1 MEITTKKIN
10 YENNSAQESNGTQ
23 PATGGDMDDELY
35 ESYKKEVCERVPAFT
50 GGTEPGPDFDNVIS
64 ESEVLELAFVNLAYG
79 LTSDSIAHL
88 KPELGWKKTVID
100 LISLITKTTCK
111 DDVISETYLNA
122 AKNLY
127 LYYLSKIPESATAN
141 ATNGT
146 EDRASEW
153 QEIIQS
159 LKTCSGAVSP
169 IEIST
174 QCGVVLLHRKFIG
187 YKIIKRNW

>member
-1 MEITTKKIN
+1 MKHSNANFEKKIDN
-10 YENNSAQESNGTQ
+10 DLAQESNGTQ
-23 PATGGDMDDELY
+23 PSTGGGGEIDDELY
-35 ESYKKEVCERVPAFT
+35 ENYKKEVCERVPAFT
-50 GGTEPGPDFDNVIS
+50 GGTEPAPDFDSVMS
-64 ESEVLELAFVNLAYG
+64 ESEVLELSFVNMAYG
-79 LTSDSIAHL
+79 LTADSISHL

-127 LYYLSKIPESATAN
+127 LYYLSKRPMSATAN
-141 ATNGT
+141 ATNAT

-159 LKTCSGAVSP
+159 LKTCSGAINP

-174 QCGVVLLHRKFIG
+174 QCGVVL
-187 YKIIKRNW
+187 